1 MSDQLQQQVRT
12 PDTVDSVPVE
22 VQRIMRTGTIWTAAG
37 VLAPVIGLGPLVAA
51 GWRPADLAGG
61 VELVFWIGTLVATAG
76 LGLLMWAG
84 CPVMAYTVDQ
94 AYTQKKHSIRIGI
107 CMNLAGMA
115 LVGLV
120 VLLSPAVGA

>member
-1 MSDQLQQQVRT
+1 MSDQVQQSR
-12 PDTVDSVPVE
+12 PLETVDSVPIE

-37 VLAPVIGLGPLVAA
+37 VLAPVLGLGPLVAA
-51 GWRPADLAGG
+51 GWRPADLASG

-94 AYTQKKHSIRIGI
+94 AYVQKKHSIRIGI
-107 CMNLAGMA
+107 CSNLVGMA

-120 VLLSPAVGA
+120 ILLSPAVGG

>member
-1 MSDQLQQQVRT
+1 MSDQLQQVPTAQS
-12 PDTVDSVPVE
+12 VDSVPVE

-51 GWRPADLAGG
+51 GWRPADLTGG
-61 VELVFWIGTLVATAG
+61 VELVFWLGTLVATAG

-84 CPVMAYTVDQ
+84 CPVMAYTVEQ
-94 AYTQKKHSIRIGI
+94 AYWQKKHSIRIGI
-107 CMNLAGMA
+107 CMNLLGMA

-120 VLLSPAVGA
+120 VLLSPAVG